1 MVFRVTAFDVA
12 QRAGVTQPTVSRALN
27 GSPKVSDETRAKV
40 LLAAQELGYVI
51 NQNATRLRRGETMTL
66 AVVLIGRAGES
77 ATETNPFYFSLLG
90 SVAAAAA
97 ARGYNL
103 LVSFQDSPENF
114 FGQYDDARQAD
125 GMIVIGTTQNPEA
138 WAYFRGLDRPE
149 KAWVCWGAPDDD
161 LRWVRSENE
170 GGGRIAARY
179 LLQSGRKQP
188 VFIGARASQQRQFGE
203 RYTGFAE
210 ELGASGVDAPAIDVD
225 ESLSREEQGVEA
237 VRALLQSGQLFDGIF
252 AACDL
257 TALGVLRALTE
268 SGISVPERVS
278 VIGFDGIRAGN
289 YSAPP
294 LTTIEPDFQQAGDL
308 LVQNVLNRIAGEPLA
323 QRRVPV
329 QLVKR
334 GS

>member
-1 MVFRVTAFDVA
+1 MAFRVTAFDVA

-27 GSPKVSDETRAKV
+27 GSPKVSDETRARV
-40 LLAAQELGYVI
+40 LEAAQELGYVI

-103 LVSFQDSPENF
+103 LVSFQDSPTNF

-179 LLQSGRKQP
+179 LLDAGRRHP

-203 RYTGFAE
+203 RYAGFAE
-210 ELGASGVDAPAIDVD
+210 ELNKSDIVPPAIDVD
-225 ESLSREEQGVEA
+225 EGLSREEQGVEA
-237 VRALLQSGQLFDGIF
+237 VRSLLQSGQRFDAIF

-257 TALGVLRALTE
+257 TALGVLRALAE
-268 SGISVPERVS
+268 SGVSVPEQVS

-289 YSAPP
+289 YSSPP

-308 LVQNVLNRIAGEPLA
+308 LVQNVLNRIAGEPLTL
-323 QRRVPV
+323 RRVPV
-329 QLVKR
+329 HLVKR

>member
-1 MVFRVTAFDVA
+1 MAFRVTAFDVA

-27 GSPKVSDETRAKV
+27 GSPKVSDETRARV
-40 LLAAQELGYVI
+40 LEAAQELGYVI

-103 LVSFQDSPENF
+103 LVSFQDSPTNF

-179 LLQSGRKQP
+179 LLDAGRRHP

-203 RYTGFAE
+203 RYAGFAE
-210 ELGASGVDAPAIDVD
+210 ELNKADIVPPAIDVD
-225 ESLSREEQGVEA
+225 EGLSREEQGVEA
-237 VRALLQSGQLFDGIF
+237 VRSLLQSGQRFDAIF

-257 TALGVLRALTE
+257 TALGVLRALAE
-268 SGISVPERVS
+268 SGVSVPEQVS

-289 YSAPP
+289 YSSPP

-308 LVQNVLNRIAGEPLA
+308 LVQNVLNRIAGEPLTL
-323 QRRVPV
+323 RRVPV
-329 QLVKR
+329 HLVKR

>member
-1 MVFRVTAFDVA
+1 MAFRVTAFDVA

-27 GSPKVSDETRAKV
+27 GSPKVSDETRARV
-40 LLAAQELGYVI
+40 LEAAQELGYVI

-103 LVSFQDSPENF
+103 LVSFQDSPTNF

-179 LLQSGRKQP
+179 LLDAGRRHP

-203 RYTGFAE
+203 RYAGFAE
-210 ELGASGVDAPAIDVD
+210 ELNKSDIVPPAIDVD
-225 ESLSREEQGVEA
+225 EGLSREEQGVEA
-237 VRALLQSGQLFDGIF
+237 VRSLLQSGQRFDAIF

-257 TALGVLRALTE
+257 TALGVLRALSE
-268 SGISVPERVS
+268 SGISVPEQVS

-289 YSAPP
+289 YSSPP

-308 LVQNVLNRIAGEPLA
+308 LVQNVLNRIAGEPLTL
-323 QRRVPV
+323 RRVPV
-329 QLVKR
+329 HLVKR

>member
-40 LLAAQELGYVI
+40 LQAAQDLGYVI

-97 ARGYNL
+97 AKGYNL
-103 LVSFQDSPENF
+103 LVSFQGSPENF

-179 LLQSGRKQP
+179 LLEAGRKHP

-203 RYTGFAE
+203 RYAGFAE
-210 ELGASGVDAPAIDVD
+210 ELQKSDITPPAIDVD

-237 VRALLQSGQLFDGIF
+237 VRALLQSGQPFDAIF

-257 TALGVLRALTE
+257 TALGVLRAFR
-268 SGISVPERVS
+268 SRDFGA
-278 VIGFDGIRAGN
+278 RAGFGDRFRWH
-289 YSAPP
+289 PRGQ
-294 LTTIEPDFQQAGDL
+294 LLITTPDDDRARFRTGGRPAG
-308 LVQNVLNRIAGEPLA
+308 AKCA
-323 QRRVPV
+323 QPDCR
-329 QLVKR
+329 
-334 GS
+334 

>member
-1 MVFRVTAFDVA
+1 MAIRVTAFDVA

-40 LLAAQELGYVI
+40 LQAAQELGYVI

-97 ARGYNL
+97 AKGYNL
-103 LVSFQDSPENF
+103 LVSFQDSSGNF

-138 WAYFRGLDRPE
+138 WAYFRGLDHTD

-170 GGGRIAARY
+170 GGGQIAARY
-179 LLQSGRKQP
+179 LLESGRKHP

-203 RYTGFAE
+203 RYDGFAE
-210 ELGASGVDAPAIDVD
+210 ALRTAGLSAPAIEVD
-225 ESLSREEQGVEA
+225 ESLSREEQGIEA
-237 VRALLQSGQLFDGIF
+237 VRTLLQSGQPFDGIF

-289 YSAPP
+289 YSSPP
-294 LTTIEPDFQQAGDL
+294 LTTIEPDFEQAGDL
-308 LVQNVLNRIAGEPLA
+308 LVQNVLNRISGEPLTH
-323 QRRVPV
+323 RRVPV
-329 QLVKR
+329 QLVRR

>member
-1 MVFRVTAFDVA
+1 MGFRVTAFDVA
-12 QRAGVTQPTVSRALN
+12 QRAGVTQPTVSRALS
-27 GSPKVSDETRAKV
+27 GSPKVSTETRAKV
-40 LLAAQELGYVI
+40 LQAAEELGYVI
-51 NQNATRLRRGETMTL
+51 NQNATRLRRGETRTL
-66 AVVLIGRAGES
+66 AVVLIGRAGEN
-77 ATETNPFYFSLLG
+77 ATQTNPFYFSLLG
-90 SVAAAAA
+90 SIAAAAA

-138 WAYFRGLDRPE
+138 WAFFRGLDRPD

-179 LLQSGRKQP
+179 LLESGRRKP
-188 VFIGARASQQRQFGE
+188 VFVGARASQQRQFGE
-203 RYTGFAE
+203 RFAGFTEA
-210 ELGASGVDAPAIDVD
+210 LRASGIETYAIDVD
-225 ESLSREEQGVEA
+225 ESLSREEQGVRA
-237 VRALLQSGQLFDGIF
+237 VAVLLQSGRPFDAIF

-257 TALGVLRALTE
+257 TALGILRALSTH
-268 SGISVPERVS
+268 GVAVPENVS

-289 YSAPP
+289 YSSPP

-308 LVQNVLNRIAGEPLA
+308 LVQNVLHRIAGEPLTE
-323 QRRVPV
+323 RRVPV
-329 QLVKR
+329 RLVRR

>member
-1 MVFRVTAFDVA
+1 MQARVTAFDVA

-27 GSPKVSDETRAKV
+27 GSPKVSDETRARV
-40 LLAAQELGYVI
+40 IEAARELGYVI
-51 NQNATRLRRGETMTL
+51 NQNATRLRRGETLTL

-77 ATETNPFYFSLLG
+77 PTETNPFYFSLLG
-90 SVAAAAA
+90 SIAAAAA
-97 ARGYNL
+97 AQGYNL
-103 LVSFQDSPENF
+103 IVSFQDSPDNF

-125 GMIVIGTTQNPEA
+125 GMIVIGTTQNAEA
-138 WAYFRGLDRPE
+138 WDYFRGLDHPG

-179 LLQSGRKQP
+179 LLDRGRSAP

-203 RYTGFAE
+203 RFAGFAE
-210 ELGASGVDAPAIDVD
+210 ELAKSGIEPLFVDVD
-225 ESLSREEQGVEA
+225 ETLSREEQGVEA
-237 VRALLQSGQLFDGIF
+237 VADLIGKGCSFDAIF

-257 TALGVLRALTE
+257 TALGILRELAKR
-268 SGISVPERVS
+268 GVAVPEQVS

-289 YSAPP
+289 YSSPP
-294 LTTIEPDFQQAGDL
+294 LTTIEPEFDQAGAL
-308 LVQNVLNRIAGEPLA
+308 LVQNLLNRIAGQPLTE
-323 QRRVPV
+323 RRVPV
-329 QLVKR
+329 HLVKR

>member
-1 MVFRVTAFDVA
+1 MQTRATAFDVA

-27 GSPKVSDETRAKV
+27 GSPKVSDETRARV
-40 LLAAQELGYVI
+40 VQAAQDLGYVI
-51 NQNATRLRRGETMTL
+51 NQNATRLRRGETRTL

-77 ATETNPFYFSLLG
+77 PSETNPFYFSLLG
-90 SVAAAAA
+90 SIAAAAA
-97 ARGYNL
+97 AQGYNL
-103 LVSFQDSPENF
+103 IVSFQDSQANF

-138 WAYFRGLDRPE
+138 WAYFRGLDHAD

-170 GGGRIAARY
+170 GGGRMAAHY
-179 LLQSGRKQP
+179 LQACGRTRP
-188 VFIGARASQQRQFGE
+188 VFIGARSSQQRQFGE
-203 RYTGFAE
+203 RYAGFAE
-210 ELGASGVDAPAIDVD
+210 EWKAAGIDAPAIDVD
-225 ESLSREEQGVEA
+225 ETLSREDQGVEA
-237 VRALLQSGQLFDGIF
+237 VRTLLQSGQPFDAVF

-257 TALGVLRALTE
+257 TALGVLRMLAD
-268 SGISVPERVS
+268 SGMAVPADVS

-289 YSAPP
+289 YSSPP
-294 LTTIEPDFQQAGDL
+294 LTTIEPDFEQAGQL
-308 LVQNVLNRIAGEPLA
+308 LVENVLHRFAGEPMTK
-323 QRRVPV
+323 RRVPV

>member
-1 MVFRVTAFDVA
+1 MQARVTAFDVA

-27 GSPKVSDETRAKV
+27 GSPKVSDETRARV
-40 LLAAQELGYVI
+40 IEAARELGYVI
-51 NQNATRLRRGETMTL
+51 NQNATRLRRGETLTL

-77 ATETNPFYFSLLG
+77 PTETNPFYFSLLG
-90 SVAAAAA
+90 SIAAAAA
-97 ARGYNL
+97 AQGYNL
-103 LVSFQDSPENF
+103 IVSFQDSPDNF

-125 GMIVIGTTQNPEA
+125 GMIVIGTTQNAEA
-138 WAYFRGLDRPE
+138 WDYFRGLDHPG

-179 LLQSGRKQP
+179 LLECGRKMP

-203 RYTGFAE
+203 RFDGFVE
-210 ELGASGVDAPAIDVD
+210 ELAKSGIEPLFVDVD
-225 ESLSREEQGVEA
+225 ENLSREEQGVKA
-237 VRALLQSGQLFDGIF
+237 VAELLDSGRPFDSIF

-257 TALGVLRALTE
+257 TALGILRELA
-268 SGISVPERVS
+268 GRGVSVPNDVS

-289 YSAPP
+289 YSSPP
-294 LTTIEPDFQQAGDL
+294 LTTIEPEFDQAGAL
-308 LVQNVLNRIAGEPLA
+308 LVQNVLNRIAGQPLTE
-323 QRRVPV
+323 RRVPV
-329 QLVKR
+329 HLVKR